1 MMQMLNWKRT
11 KYLARG
17 CFIQEVATTGKQT
30 IVAEWVIKNGKP
42 APRAKYYQDNV
53 LIKGF
58 NIEAIDIEELKI
70 KAYIAVREYIN
81 EQIAD
86 WSGALYD
93 FWKEECWEDDVDD

>member
-1 MMQMLNWKRT
+1 MLKWKRT
-11 KYLARG
+11 KYLAHG
-17 CFIQEVATTGKQT
+17 CFIQEEATAGKQT
-30 IVAEWVIKNGKP
+30 IVVEWVIKNCKP
-42 APRAKYYQDNV
+42 APRVRYYQDGV

>member
-1 MMQMLNWKRT
+1 MLNWKRT
-11 KYLARG
+11 KYLAHG
-17 CFIQEVATTGKQT
+17 CFIQEEATAGKQT

-42 APRAKYYQDNV
+42 APRVKYCQDGV

-58 NIEAIDIEELKI
+58 CIDAIDIEDLKV
-70 KAYIAVREYIN
+70 KAYIAVRNFIN

-93 FWKEECWEDDVDD
+93 FWKEECWENDVND

>member
-11 KYLARG
+11 KYLAHG
-17 CFIQEVATTGKQT
+17 CFIQEEATTGKQT
-30 IVAEWVIKNGKP
+30 IVAEWVVKNGKP
-42 APRAKYYQDNV
+42 APRVRYYQGDV
-53 LIKGF
+53 LIKAF

-93 FWKEECWEDDVDD
+93 FWKEECREDDVDD